1 MESWR
6 KTSLVLPTPP
16 VAYSGTIR
24 ITCSGTMR
32 IRENEQHYEF
42 KTTYPTYVHMSNI
55 FISREKYSKIY
66 DFDIGNDIPNT
77 LFFESELFL
86 FFL

>member
-24 ITCSGTMR
+24 FTCSGTMR
-32 IRENEQHYEF
+32 IRENEQHYKS
-42 KTTYPTYVHMSNI
+42 KTPDPTYLPTITLS
-55 FISREKYSKIY
+55 FLYTKLGSDFRGKYK
-66 DFDIGNDIPNT
+66 T
-77 LFFESELFL
+77 LKSQKPLSF
-86 FFL
+86 

>member
-24 ITCSGTMR
+24 FTCSGTMR
-32 IRENEQHYEF
+32 IRENEQHY
-42 KTTYPTYVHMSNI
+42 KSKIPDPTLPTY
-55 FISREKYSKIY
+55 ISISILIY
-66 DFDIGNDIPNT
+66 HD
-77 LFFESELFL
+77 
-86 FFL
+86 

>member
-24 ITCSGTMR
+24 FTCSGTMR
-32 IRENEQHYEF
+32 IRENEQHY
-42 KTTYPTYVHMSNI
+42 KSKKPDPTYYREGVGYIVSKDYKNKKHTYNHSMS
-55 FISREKYSKIY
+55 RY
-66 DFDIGNDIPNT
+66 
-77 LFFESELFL
+77 
-86 FFL
+86 

>member
-24 ITCSGTMR
+24 TCSGTMR
-32 IRENEQHYEF
+32 IRENEQHYKS
-42 KTTYPTYVHMSNI
+42 KTPDPTYLPIQYMRFSV
-55 FISREKYSKIY
+55 Y
-66 DFDIGNDIPNT
+66 
-77 LFFESELFL
+77 
-86 FFL
+86 

>member
-32 IRENEQHYEF
+32 IRENEQHYKSK
-42 KTTYPTYVHMSNI
+42 KTDPTYLLKVV
-55 FISREKYSKIY
+55 RGQLEGTE
-66 DFDIGNDIPNT
+66 D
-77 LFFESELFL
+77 
-86 FFL
+86 

>member
-6 KTSLVLPTPP
+6 KTSLVLPTPL

-32 IRENEQHYEF
+32 IRENEQHY
-42 KTTYPTYVHMSNI
+42 KSKKPDPTYLPTLHSN
-55 FISREKYSKIY
+55 FRSH
-66 DFDIGNDIPNT
+66 G
-77 LFFESELFL
+77 LFMMAMKSYLRFLES
-86 FFL
+86 

>member
-24 ITCSGTMR
+24 FTCSGTMR
-32 IRENEQHYEF
+32 IRENEQHY
-42 KTTYPTYVHMSNI
+42 KSKKPDPTYLPTLLRLNSGL
-55 FISREKYSKIY
+55 FKIEPRIVCQIV
-66 DFDIGNDIPNT
+66 DF
-77 LFFESELFL
+77 FK
-86 FFL
+86 

>member
-32 IRENEQHYEF
+32 IRENEQHYKS
-42 KTTYPTYVHMSNI
+42 KTPDPTYL
-55 FISREKYSKIY
+55 
-66 DFDIGNDIPNT
+66 PT
-77 LFFESELFL
+77 
-86 FFL
+86 

>member
-32 IRENEQHYEF
+32 IRENEQHYKS
-42 KTTYPTYVHMSNI
+42 KTPDPTY
-55 FISREKYSKIY
+55 
-66 DFDIGNDIPNT
+66 
-77 LFFESELFL
+77 FL
-86 FFL
+86 EYFGEYVVLAS

>member
-32 IRENEQHYEF
+32 IRENEQHYKS
-42 KTTYPTYVHMSNI
+42 KTPDPTYLPTRKSH
-55 FISREKYSKIY
+55 
-66 DFDIGNDIPNT
+66 
-77 LFFESELFL
+77 FFGQNCVPIK
-86 FFL
+86 

>member
-24 ITCSGTMR
+24 FTCSGTMR
-32 IRENEQHYEF
+32 IRENEQHYKS
-42 KTTYPTYVHMSNI
+42 KTPDPTYLPTSC
-55 FISREKYSKIY
+55 
-66 DFDIGNDIPNT
+66 
-77 LFFESELFL
+77 
-86 FFL
+86 

>member
-6 KTSLVLPTPP
+6 KTSLVLPTPL

-32 IRENEQHYEF
+32 IRENEQHY
-42 KTTYPTYVHMSNI
+42 KSKKPDPTLLPKV
-55 FISREKYSKIY
+55 R
-66 DFDIGNDIPNT
+66 DIRDSIPGK
-77 LFFESELFL
+77 F
-86 FFL
+86 